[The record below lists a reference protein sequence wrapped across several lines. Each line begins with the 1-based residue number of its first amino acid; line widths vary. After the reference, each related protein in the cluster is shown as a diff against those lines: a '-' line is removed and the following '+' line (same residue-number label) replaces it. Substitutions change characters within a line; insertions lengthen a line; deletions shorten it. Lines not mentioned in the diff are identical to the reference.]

1 MATNTI
7 LTTIA
12 HIVTCGPCGRWKEE
26 LQDDDAD
33 LWKDLT
39 LANAVPEMKPPT
51 IPKVVKVISVQDGSD
66 DDLSTLAYDSYTN
79 PSHSKS
85 HSRGQTVR
93 TGSCHTAPIEEEK
106 SFSPSPKRSRSRHS
120 ADYAHTKR
128 YDEECDLELEQV
140 LEEIGREDDECDHET
155 RRDRRC
161 SSHHD
166 GGGDAELESIM
177 GPRSQISAS
186 SRARSHV
193 SVTSRSIKRR
203 AASDSAC
210 AMAPSSAIQRQSSV
224 LQQQQREQY
233 HCTYAAVV
241 TESKA
246 AFDPAGSGSN
256 GKPMIASTTGS
267 QEDSKEE
274 QQELEFPDSF
284 EDDVLGSSWSYN
296 EDRNKEGDYHQQN
309 DEEEEDDDDYAHDD
323 GSSYSSVRHKLSF
336 FRKNG
341 KRSSFFR
348 NRSSGSSSYSHKNK
362 GGRESEDWLLA
373 SEQGGS
379 STDDTYSTVQTQNC
393 SCTYRSHASH
403 RSGGSHNAHNKYKPI
418 F

>member
-1 MATNTI
+1 
-7 LTTIA
+7 
-12 HIVTCGPCGRWKEE
+12 
-26 LQDDDAD
+26 
-33 LWKDLT
+33 
-39 LANAVPEMKPPT
+39 
-51 IPKVVKVISVQDGSD
+51 
-66 DDLSTLAYDSYTN
+66 
-79 PSHSKS
+79 
-85 HSRGQTVR
+85 
-93 TGSCHTAPIEEEK
+93 
-106 SFSPSPKRSRSRHS
+106 
-120 ADYAHTKR
+120 
-128 YDEECDLELEQV
+128 
-140 LEEIGREDDECDHET
+140 
-155 RRDRRC
+155 
-161 SSHHD
+161 
-166 GGGDAELESIM
+166 
-177 GPRSQISAS
+177 
-186 SRARSHV
+186 
-193 SVTSRSIKRR
+193 
-203 AASDSAC
+203 
-210 AMAPSSAIQRQSSV
+210 
-224 LQQQQREQY
+224 
-233 HCTYAAVV
+233 
-241 TESKA
+241 
-246 AFDPAGSGSN
+246 
-256 GKPMIASTTGS
+256 MIASTTGS

-309 DEEEEDDDDYAHDD
+309 DEEEDDDDDYAHDD

-348 NRSSGSSSYSHKNK
+348 NRSSGSSSYSYSHKNK